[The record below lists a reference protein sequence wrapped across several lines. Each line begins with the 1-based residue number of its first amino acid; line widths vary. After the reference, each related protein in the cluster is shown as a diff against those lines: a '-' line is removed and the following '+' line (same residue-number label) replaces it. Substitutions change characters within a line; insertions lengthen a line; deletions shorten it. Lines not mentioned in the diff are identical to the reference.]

1 MRAMLLVASKFYFY
15 IKENFMRTVGTS
27 AFGVRTPIIRNGDN
41 LVDIVATSVMN
52 VAKDKNFELKDRDI
66 VAVTEAV
73 VAISQGNFASVD
85 DIAKDVRAKVGAGR
99 VGLIFPILSRN
110 RFVGILE
117 GISKAVD
124 EIVIQLSYPCDEV
137 GNPLVSV
144 DELYQK
150 GVYTYSKAYTSDEF
164 YNLVGKVEHPFTG
177 VDYIKEYLNVCGKK
191 ATVILSNDPLEILKY
206 TDKVIVASIHSRHR
220 DKDLLRKSGAKVVVG
235 LDDILNKPSKT
246 HGYHEKYG
254 VLGSNRSTDGHLKL
268 FPRSGEEFALKL
280 QKELKKRTGKTLE
293 CMVYGDGA
301 FKDPIGGIWELAD
314 PVVSPGHTS
323 GLMGTPS
330 EIKLKYVADNNF
342 ASLKGSKLETAM
354 REFIKNKTKDTKNK
368 KECLGTT
375 PRRIVDLVGS
385 LSDLMSGSGDKGT
398 PVVLITGY
406 FDNLSNE

>member
-1 MRAMLLVASKFYFY
+1 MLLVASKFYFY

-342 ASLKGSKLETAM
+342 ASLKGRELETAM